1 MTNKKE
7 KETILVTSALPYAN
21 GPVHLGHLA
30 GVYLPA
36 DMYVRYKRL
45 KGDDVI
51 HISGSDEHGV
61 PITITADKEGI
72 TPENVVDRYHKM
84 NADAFKA
91 CNISFDYY
99 GRTTGRPTDD
109 DEHIVSTVQR
119 DTAQDFFKEIDKKG
133 FFVKKTEKQFFDPVA
148 GRFLSDRYVTGTC
161 PICKAPGANGDQCEQ
176 CGSHLSPTELLDP
189 KSKLSDVTPELR
201 ETLHWYFRLGY
212 FQNQLTE
219 YVNEHDL
226 QKIPV
231 NEFQKKQYSIWRSNV
246 VNYTKTWLNKGL
258 ADRAITRDLAWGIPV
273 PLDSEE
279 AKGKVLYVW
288 FDAVLGY
295 ISFTKEWAEKRGDAE
310 LWRRYWQDPETR
322 IINFIGKDN
331 VVFHTLMFPA
341 ILMAWNEGRSEGRY
355 ELADN
360 VPASEF
366 MNFEGRKFSKSRN
379 YAVYLGEFLER
390 FPADTL
396 RYSIAMNY
404 PENKDSDF
412 SWGDFQNRT
421 NGELADTLGNFIK
434 RSIDFTNA
442 RFNGEVPSDVRN
454 DEAWKITKKFLN
466 QRIELI
472 EKAYEGFHF
481 REAVSQTMDI
491 ARFANRVFT
500 EATPWSVIKE
510 NPDEAGRMMS
520 RFLNLCRTLALLFW
534 PIIPETSER
543 IWRMLG
549 LEEEKKGEEKKGKMK
564 DLIAAGKLRWE
575 NALEPGLEKG
585 HKLFGSSEILFT
597 KIEDK
602 DIEPEMKKIEALL
615 AEAERREAAE
625 QPAPMT
631 FKPEITFDDFQKIDL
646 RVAKVIACEPVKKA
660 NKLLKLQLQVGSE
673 QRQVLSGIAQHFT
686 PEEMVGKSVVLV
698 ANLADR
704 TMRGELSQ
712 GMILAVEGAD
722 GRLFLL
728 EPQGAGI
735 CGNQVS

>member
-91 CNISFDYY
+91 CNILFDYY
-99 GRTTGRPTDD
+99 GRTSDRPTDD
-109 DEHIVSTVQR
+109 DEHIVSTVHR

-189 KSKLSDVTPELR
+189 KSKLSDATPELL

-231 NEFQKKQYSIWRSNV
+231 NEFEKKQYSIWRSNV

-258 ADRAITRDLAWGIPV
+258 VDRAITRDLSWGIPV

-279 AKGKVLYVW
+279 AEGKVLYVW

-295 ISFTKEWAEKRGDAE
+295 ISFTKEWAKQQGDTE
-310 LWRRYWQDPETR
+310 LWRHYWQNPETR

-341 ILMAWNEGRSEGRY
+341 ILMAWNKDSNDLEKERETDHY
-355 ELADN
+355 NLAEN

-404 PENKDSDF
+404 PENKDTDF
-412 SWGDFQNRT
+412 SWSDFQNRT

-434 RSIDFTNA
+434 RAIDFTNSK
-442 RFNGEVPSDVRN
+442 FDKKVPWDYGNNGEQ
-454 DEAWKITKKFLN
+454 FLN
-466 QRIELI
+466 NVFLRGQIDDIGR
-472 EKAYEGFHF
+472 AYENFHF
-481 REAVSQTMDI
+481 REAVSMTMDI
-491 ARFANRVFT
+491 AREANRYLT
-500 EATPWSVIKE
+500 QNEPWKIIKTNSDGAARFISVC
-510 NPDEAGRMMS
+510 
-520 RFLNLCRTLALLFW
+520 LNVCQSLSILFY
-534 PIIPETSER
+534 PIIPETCDKIR
-543 IWRMLG
+543 NMLG
-549 LEEEKKGEEKKGKMK
+549 CETIEQLRKKLKPGESIWDMAKTPF
-564 DLIAAGKLRWE
+564 L
-575 NALEPGLEKG
+575 PTG
-585 HKLFGSSEILFT
+585 HPLLGSSEILFT
-597 KIEDK
+597 KIEEK

-615 AEAERREAAE
+615 AEAEQREAAE
-625 QPAPMT
+625 KPAPMT
-631 FKPEITFDDFQKIDL
+631 FKPEITFDDFQKVDL
-646 RVAKVIACEPVKKA
+646 RVATVIACEPVKKA

-673 QRQVLSGIAQHFT
+673 ERQVLSGIAQHFT
-686 PEEMVGKSVVLV
+686 PEEMVGKNVVLV

-728 EPQGAGI
+728 EPQGEDI
-735 CGNQVS
+735 NGNQVS